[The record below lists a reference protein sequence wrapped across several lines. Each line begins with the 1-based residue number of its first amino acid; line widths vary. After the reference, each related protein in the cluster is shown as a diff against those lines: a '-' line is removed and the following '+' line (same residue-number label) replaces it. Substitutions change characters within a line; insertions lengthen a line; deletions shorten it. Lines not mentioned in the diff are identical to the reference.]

1 MLNGGGGPAV
11 CARATARAAVLITL
25 QVAIESLLLNWR
37 DEHDL
42 RIDSVETCSW

>member
-11 CARATARAAVLITL
+11 CARATARAAVLIL

-42 RIDSVETCSW
+42 PD